1 MLCKLPIDEYVCRT
15 GSEIKK
21 GNKLHYNPIEVKII
35 SREVVFCRQTGVNYK
50 YAYGRQNRA
59 C

>member
-35 SREVVFCRQTGVNYK
+35 SQEVVFCRQTGLKYK
-50 YAYGRQNRA
+50 YAYGRQN
-59 C
+59 